1 MTSHVSLSED
11 LSPTTASAAT
21 PLTIPTSHPHQHLQP
36 SHPPSYS
43 PLRNALK
50 GLKVVIIHVKEPMT
64 DGPKAGEVIL
74 DELVRHEREARL
86 GVEFVVSEKGQHFC
100 F

>member
-11 LSPTTASAAT
+11 LSPTTASATT
-21 PLTIPTSHPHQHLQP
+21 PLTIPTSHPQQQP
-36 SHPPSYS
+36 SSSSSYS
-43 PLRNALK
+43 RLRNALK